1 MKLTIVKGDLFTAP
15 KSFSLCHCISA
26 DFALG
31 AGIAKKFAEMGVRD
45 ELIKCYGKAKPYYL
59 LGECLF
65 TTATEW
71 YGEYSLVTKYKY
83 YHKPTYE
90 TLRKCLVDLR
100 WNCEFGV
107 HKETI
112 AMPKIGCGLDKLEWT
127 EVEKIIRDVFKDTD
141 IEIVVYER

>member
-1 MKLTIVKGDLFTAP
+1 MNLTIVKGDLFTAP

-31 AGIAKKFAEMGVRD
+31 AGIAKRFAELSVRD
-45 ELIKCYGKAKPYYL
+45 ELIEYYGKADDSI
-59 LGECLF
+59 GQCLV

-71 YGEYSLVTKYKY
+71 RREYNLVTKYKF

-90 TLRKCLVDLR
+90 TLRKSLEDLK
-100 WNCEFGV
+100 WGYEVCNC
-107 HKETI
+107 KETI
-112 AMPKIGCGLDKLEWT
+112 AMPKIGCGLDKLKWT
-127 EVEKIIRDVFKDTD
+127 EVEKIIKDVFKDTD